1 MSYLLDTSAWLAHYR
16 KERGSERVQAL
27 FRESE
32 NRILLASVSVT
43 EFSRRLRDLG
53 ASIQQIRET
62 LTRYRHIIWKIVP
75 VDGAVAMSAFEILHH
90 TPQRLP
96 LVDAIIAAAA
106 QSESACLVHR
116 DKHMRSISPLFV
128 RQQDLDAKI
137 AR

>member
-27 FRESE
+27 FHESG

-53 ASIQQIRET
+53 ASMQQIRKT
-62 LTRYRHIIWKIVP
+62 VTRYRHIVWKIVP
-75 VDGAVAMSAFEILHH
+75 IDGAVAMNAFEILHH

-106 QSESACLVHR
+106 QAEGACLVHR
-116 DKHMRSISPLFV
+116 DKHMRSIPPLFV
-128 RQQDLDAKI
+128 RQEDLDAET